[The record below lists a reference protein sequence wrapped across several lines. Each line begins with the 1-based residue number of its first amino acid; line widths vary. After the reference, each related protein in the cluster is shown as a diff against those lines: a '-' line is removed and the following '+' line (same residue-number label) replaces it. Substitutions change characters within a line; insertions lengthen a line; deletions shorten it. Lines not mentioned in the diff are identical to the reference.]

1 VKVKRFSADTM
12 RQAMAQVR
20 QELGDDAVIISS
32 RQLDRGVEV
41 VVSLDARPTTSP
53 SAESS
58 SFLRPELVSMSHQQ
72 DLDRMAQDIQAL
84 KSLVEQQLSSLAW
97 GQVAQAKPAKMR
109 LIKRL
114 MAIGLSVELCQK
126 LVADCDQDEDQA
138 WSFLMQDIE
147 SMLPIMQQDVIE
159 QGGII
164 ALVGPTGVGKTTSIA
179 KIASRFVLRY
189 GASHLALI
197 TTDCYKIGA
206 QEQLK
211 TFADLIGVP
220 VYIANTQV
228 ELNVLLDTLTSKRLI
243 LIDTAGMSQRDL
255 HLSRQLTAGQSP
267 QRPLRNLLVLSA
279 ATQLNVMRDIVHS
292 FGQVTL
298 HGCILTKLDEA
309 LQLGHAMNVLIDSGL
324 PLAYTS
330 VGQRVPEDLQRLS
343 AHELVDRAMLL
354 GQQNLAQNTTD
365 YDQLLKMGWAK
376 EVSGA

>member
-1 VKVKRFSADTM
+1 MKVKRFMADTM
-12 RQAMAQVR
+12 RQAMAHVR

-32 RQLDRGVEV
+32 RQLDQGVEV
-41 VVSLDARPTTSP
+41 VVSLDAKTPLSP
-53 SAESS
+53 PSS
-58 SFLRPELVSMSHQQ
+58 SNFVRPELVSMSHQQ

-126 LVADCDQDEDQA
+126 LVAECDQDEEQA
-138 WSFLMQDIE
+138 WSFIMQDIE
-147 SMLPIMQQDVIE
+147 AMLPIMPQDVIE

-220 VYIANTQV
+220 VYIANTQA
-228 ELNVLLDTLTSKRLI
+228 ELNILLDTLTSKRLI

-279 ATQLNVMRDIVHS
+279 ATQLNVMRDIVNS

>member
-1 VKVKRFSADTM
+1 VKVKRFTADTM
-12 RQAMAQVR
+12 RQAMALVR
-20 QELGDDAVIISS
+20 QELGEDAVILSS
-32 RQLDRGVEV
+32 RQLERGGVEV
-41 VVSLDARPTTSP
+41 VVDLQTQRQIQTHFEPTP
-53 SAESS
+53 
-58 SFLRPELVSMSHQQ
+58 LNHQHE
-72 DLDRMAQDIQAL
+72 LDRMAQDIQAL
-84 KSLVEQQLSSLAW
+84 KNLVEQQLSSLAW

-114 MAIGLSVELCQK
+114 MAIGLSVELCQQ
-126 LVADCDQDEDQA
+126 LVADCDQDEEQA
-138 WSFLMQDIE
+138 WSFIMQDIE
-147 SMLPIMQQDVIE
+147 AMLPIMPQDVIE
-159 QGGII
+159 QGGVI

-220 VYIANTQV
+220 VYVANTQV
-228 ELNVLLDTLTSKRLI
+228 ELNALLDTLTNKRLI

-255 HLSRQLTAGQSP
+255 HLSRQLTAGQSQ

-279 ATQLNVMRDIVHS
+279 ATQLNVMRDIVNS
-292 FGQVTL
+292 FGQITL

-376 EVSGA
+376 EVNGA